1 MTSLKGNDL
10 NFFLNRDDNQS
21 ERIKS
26 QHRGERRMRKET
38 YLFASM
44 VLGVLMVTSGCATNK
59 RHSRD
64 VTNLQNQ
71 IASLQGDVARLDQ
84 SLKDT
89 ESALGSAQGRSAGS
103 GSALA
108 QFTQGSVYRTPSG
121 FELPAASIQ
130 QALKNAG
137 YYQGAV
143 DGKVGSKTKQALKSF
158 QRDNGLDADGVCGK
172 QTWARLQ
179 QFA

>member
-1 MTSLKGNDL
+1 
-10 NFFLNRDDNQS
+10 
-21 ERIKS
+21 
-26 QHRGERRMRKET
+26 MRQET
-38 YLFASM
+38 YVFAA
-44 VLGVLMVTSGCATNK
+44 VLLGALTVTSGCTTNK
-59 RHSRD
+59 RHQRD

-71 IASLQGDVARLDQ
+71 IGSLQGDVARLDQ

-89 ESALGSAQGRSAGS
+89 ETALGSAQGRPS
-103 GSALA
+103 GSTGASALG
-108 QFTQGSVYRTPSG
+108 QFTQGATYRTPSG

-137 YYQGAV
+137 YYQGTV

-172 QTWARLQ
+172 QTWSRLQ
-179 QFA
+179 QFV